1 LQVELSNRI
10 NLLFFNL
17 GENMKKLIIAIAAF
31 TIASF
36 ASAIEIDVSK
46 AHDFKAKAD
55 GVRVEAQVD
64 VFKVPVTASYTTID
78 KKYNRYAVGAEYG
91 VAKIGPVAL
100 AVTGSVVYQDTYLS
114 TSKDGYGLTAGAIAT
129 LPLVKNI
136 SLFASTEVFAG
147 QKRINAFNGN
157 TGTIGLTAKF

>member
-1 LQVELSNRI
+1 
-10 NLLFFNL
+10 
-17 GENMKKLIIAIAAF
+17 MKKFIIAIAAF
-31 TIASF
+31 TFASF
-36 ASAIEIDVSK
+36 ASAFEVDVSA
-46 AHDFKAKAD
+46 AHDYKTKSD
-55 GVRVEAQVD
+55 GVRIETQIDKFA
-64 VFKVPVTASYTTID
+64 VPLTASYTTIN

-114 TSKDGYGLTAGAIAT
+114 TSNDGYGLTAGAIAT